1 MKSPYQLLL
10 WGILAA
16 LSTFAIAQE
25 KPADNSSACCS
36 QPNFPDTVM
45 VNGVAEPV
53 YRPGH
58 GVSIPH
64 ATYMPMAEYSDKARK
79 KKINGNV
86 MLSAIITSTGEVAD
100 VKVEKGLGYGLDE
113 KALEAVRRWKFQPAM
128 KDGKPVSVGIVIE
141 TNFRLY

>member
-1 MKSPYQLLL
+1 MKSPYRLLL
-10 WGILAA
+10 WGILIAF
-16 LSTFAIAQE
+16 STFAIAQG
-25 KPADNSSACCS
+25 KPADDSSACCS
-36 QPNFPDTVM
+36 QPSFPPTVM

-58 GVSIPH
+58 GISIPH
-64 ATYMPMAEYSDKARK
+64 ATYMPSPEYSEKARR

-86 MLSAIITSTGEVAD
+86 TLSAIITSTGEVAD
-100 VKVEKGLGYGLDE
+100 VRVEKGLGYGLDE

-128 KDGKPVSVGIVIE
+128 KDGKPVSVGIMIE